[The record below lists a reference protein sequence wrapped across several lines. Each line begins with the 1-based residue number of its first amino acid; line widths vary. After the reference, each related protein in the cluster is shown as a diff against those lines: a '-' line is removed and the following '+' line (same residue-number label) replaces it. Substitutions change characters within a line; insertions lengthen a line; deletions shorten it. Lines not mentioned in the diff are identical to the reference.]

1 MRRKR
6 REKRAR
12 NDYVFARI
20 CRKVRRTA
28 IVIEGELKSVGS
40 VSQSIS
46 QVICTRAACITTS
59 RCTTLYPNQKL
70 TFRPFSKGEE

>member
-6 REKRAR
+6 RVKMAR
-12 NDYVFARI
+12 NDYAFARI
-20 CRKVRRTA
+20 CRKVCRTA

-46 QVICTRAACITTS
+46 QVICTRVACMITS
-59 RCTTLYPNQKL
+59 RYITLYPNQTL
-70 TFRPFSKGEE
+70 TFKPFSKGEE